1 MFITFFLQLMRP
13 LNALDELYRLVASFI
28 RSKRTAAC
36 ANTACSASGVGLL
49 SVSSELCSRLGA
61 CHIIMCNSGV
71 HRYVPCPALPASLE
85 PSLVAGNDNRKH
97 LKHSDVFGIS
107 FGNSDHSDT
116 VFSGFS
122 FMFSDYSYKWMQSHI
137 YITVAYLLRILSP
150 LHLHCKMYTLATNL
164 YIDIIPCRNLPGR
177 SWQVAKQNL
186 FSLRLMD
193 IPYSVV
199 WVSIPSGCE
208 LGAVLGL
215 PLSFYFWQN

>member
-1 MFITFFLQLMRP
+1 MRP

-71 HRYVPCPALPASLE
+71 HRYVSCPALPASLE
-85 PSLVAGNDNRKH
+85 PSLIAGNGNGNH
-97 LKHSDVFGIS
+97 SKHSDVFGIS
-107 FGNSDHSDT
+107 FGKSDHSDT

-122 FMFSDYSYKWMQSHI
+122 FMFSDYSYKWMLSHI
-137 YITVAYLLRILSP
+137 SSTVAYLLRILAP
-150 LHLHCKMYTLATNL
+150 LHWYYKIYTLATNL
-164 YIDIIPCRNLPGR
+164 YVAIIPCRNLPGR
-177 SWQVAKQNL
+177 SWQVASQNL

-193 IPYSVV
+193 IPSSVV
-199 WVSIPSGCE
+199 WVSISHGCKV
-208 LGAVLGL
+208 GPVLGL